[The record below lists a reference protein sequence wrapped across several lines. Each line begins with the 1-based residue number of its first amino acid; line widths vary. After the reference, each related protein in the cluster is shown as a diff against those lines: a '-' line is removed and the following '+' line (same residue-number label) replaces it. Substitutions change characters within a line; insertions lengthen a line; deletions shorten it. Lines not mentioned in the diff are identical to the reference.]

1 MTTRRRL
8 TRALAIGAWV
18 LAATRLAATP
28 AAAQPPGGALKAVA
42 KLYQDFAAEAV
53 MDTAELSIP
62 DLFGGPKV
70 TMARYLDD
78 QLIALVMADREC
90 SRRTQEVCNLDFA
103 PIWDSQDM
111 VGATVKIAQG
121 KDPARVNVD
130 VRFPQNEV
138 RKLTYVM
145 VKTPAGWRVH
155 DIEYDGHE
163 SLVTMLKAKPR

>member
-1 MTTRRRL
+1 V
-8 TRALAIGAWV
+8 A
-18 LAATRLAATP
+18 P
-28 AAAQPPGGALKAVA
+28 AAAQPPTGALAAVA

-53 MDTAELSIP
+53 METAELSIP
-62 DLFGGPKV
+62 DLFGGTKA
-70 TMARYLDD
+70 TMTRYLDD
-78 QLIALVMADREC
+78 QLVALVMADREC

-103 PIWDSQDM
+103 PIWASQDM

-145 VKTPAGWRVH
+145 VRTAAGWRVH
-155 DIEYDGHE
+155 DIEYEGQE
-163 SLVTMLKAKPR
+163 SLVTMLKSRPKIARLTHSHIGMYN